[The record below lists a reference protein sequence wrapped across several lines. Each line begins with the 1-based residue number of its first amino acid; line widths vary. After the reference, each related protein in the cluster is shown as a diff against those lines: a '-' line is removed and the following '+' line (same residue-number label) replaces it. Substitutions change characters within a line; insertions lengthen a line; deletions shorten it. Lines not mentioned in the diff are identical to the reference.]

1 MSSWPEFFNY
11 TTSNYTHYCIGYALT
26 HRAEGHIGQ
35 SFHQMYANGQQLWMT
50 SLTQARPC
58 TFHCVTNYKIN
69 INHWT
74 TYISC
79 LIQLPA
85 GQNVGYHT
93 VITVAQKGDPSK
105 NIRARHEQATM
116 MEQNRNPH
124 FFAPL
129 LRVRVGCDNC
139 EHNSLNLRLEW
150 KCTLPQRI
158 MRRRM
163 NFHLY
168 FFSRLTNSTW
178 IIESAF

>member
-1 MSSWPEFFNY
+1 
-11 TTSNYTHYCIGYALT
+11 
-26 HRAEGHIGQ
+26 
-35 SFHQMYANGQQLWMT
+35 MYANGQLWTT

-58 TFHCVTNYKIN
+58 TFHCVANYKIN

-93 VITVAQKGDPSK
+93 VITVAQKGNPSR
-105 NIRARHEQATM
+105 NVRARHERATM
-116 MEQNRNPH
+116 MVQNQNPH

-129 LRVRVGCDNC
+129 LRVRVGWDNC
-139 EHNSLNLRLEW
+139 EHNPLNLRLEW
-150 KCTLPQRI
+150 KCTLLQQI

-168 FFSRLTNSTW
+168 FFSRLTNLNW